1 MPAGRR
7 GGGRWN
13 AVSARSAASGAS
25 TAPRPSRPRTVLA
38 AALLAAGTAT
48 AAPAQTAPVGWAEF
62 ERAFRAYVEAD
73 GIVGASAVA
82 VHRGQVVARV
92 AVGYQDRDARVP
104 VDSNTLFHW
113 GSITKTL
120 TAVAVMQQVQ
130 RGALSLDDAVVRS
143 LPELRRIHDPF
154 GGMERI
160 TVRMLLSHS
169 AGFRNGTWPY
179 AQGAPWE
186 PFEPTTWEQLVAM
199 MPYQQLLFPPG
210 ERYGYSNPAYV
221 YLARLV
227 EQRTGDPWDSYI
239 HKNVFTPLGL
249 TRSSFRGTPVHLVKH
264 RGYGYTVVRDSV
276 APGGTRLAATGPDF
290 DPGITT
296 PNGGWNAPV
305 GDLAR
310 YVAWLTGVLRTEAT
324 DAVLSREALAQMW
337 RPVVPMAEGYEASR
351 EQGMGLGF
359 FVRQRGAQRIV
370 GHTGFQGGYRSFF
383 YFDPANTRGI
393 VVAFNTTNEVRPD
406 TAGYARVHALG
417 LGLLQ

>member
-1 MPAGRR
+1 M
-7 GGGRWN
+7 
-13 AVSARSAASGAS
+13 
-25 TAPRPSRPRTVLA
+25 
-38 AALLAAGTAT
+38 
-48 AAPAQTAPVGWAEF
+48 
-62 ERAFRAYVEAD
+62 EAD

-104 VDSNTLFHW
+104 VDTNTLFHW

-130 RGALSLDDAVVRS
+130 RGRLSLDHPVVRD

-154 GGMERI
+154 GGVERI

-239 HKNVFTPLGL
+239 HKNLFTPLGL
-249 TRSSFRGTPVHLVKH
+249 TRSYFRGTPVHLVKH
-264 RGYGYTVVRDSV
+264 RGYGYTVVRDST

-305 GDLAR
+305 GELAR

-324 DAVLSREALAQMW
+324 DAVLSREALELMW
-337 RPVVPMAEGYEASR
+337 RPVVPMAEGYEASPD
-351 EQGMGLGF
+351 QGIGLGF

-383 YFDPANTRGI
+383 YFDPESTRGI

-417 LGLLQ
+417 LGLLK

>member
-1 MPAGRR
+1 MTRFPFGRR
-7 GGGRWN
+7 GAEGPEPPRAALRAEAALRPLGPLL
-13 AVSARSAASGAS
+13 AV
-25 TAPRPSRPRTVLA
+25 RT
-38 AALLAAGTAT
+38 AALLAVTAT
-48 AAPAQTAPVGWAEF
+48 HAPAQTAPAGWPDF
-62 ERAFRAYVEAD
+62 ERAFRAYVQAD

-82 VHRGQVVARV
+82 VHRGQIVARV
-92 AVGYQDRDARVP
+92 MVGHQDRDAKVP

-120 TAVAVMQQVQ
+120 TALAVMQQVQ
-130 RGALSLDDAVVRS
+130 AGRLSLEHPVVRD
-143 LPELRRIHDPF
+143 LPELRRLHDPF
-154 GGMERI
+154 GGLERI

-199 MPYQQLLFPPG
+199 MPYQQLLHPPG
-210 ERYGYSNPAYV
+210 VRYSYSNPAYV

-239 HKNVFTPLGL
+239 HKQLFTPLGL
-249 TRSSFRGTPVHLVKH
+249 SRSYFRGTPVHLVRH
-264 RGYGYTVVRDSV
+264 RGYGYTLVRDS
-276 APGGTRLAATGPDF
+276 AAAGGTRLVATGPDF

-310 YVAWLTGVLRTEAT
+310 YVAWLTGALRTEAT
-324 DAVLSREALAQMW
+324 DAVLPRGVLERMW
-337 RPVVPMAEGYEASR
+337 QPVVPMAEGYEADP

-370 GHTGFQGGYRSFF
+370 GHTGFQAGYRSFV
-383 YFDPANTRGI
+383 YFDPESTRGI
-393 VVAFNTTNEVRPD
+393 VVAFNSTNEVRPD

-417 LGLLQ
+417 VGLVK